1 MRPNVETSFTP
12 PLYATF
18 IFSRWILGD
27 AVATS
32 ARQWVEHHI
41 CRYIEVLGTP
51 KTIHSEKRAAVAALS
66 SLAMDRS
73 ADAVRRLPTES
84 HLRQEQVEAVIARA
98 YRGSGK
104 QGIPG

>member
-1 MRPNVETSFTP
+1 METSFTP
-12 PLYATF
+12 SLYATF

-73 ADAVRRLPTES
+73 AEAVRRSPTEM

-98 YRGSGK
+98 NRGSGK
-104 QGIPG
+104 QSMPG